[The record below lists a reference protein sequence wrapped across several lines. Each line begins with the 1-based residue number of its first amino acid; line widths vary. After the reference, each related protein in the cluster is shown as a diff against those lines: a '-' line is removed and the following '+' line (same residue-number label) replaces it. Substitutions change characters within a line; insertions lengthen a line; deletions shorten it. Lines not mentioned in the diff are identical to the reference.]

1 MINIIAINIIGG
13 NIFFSIHLDVRW
25 STLIFI
31 TYIVF
36 NFFKKLL
43 LYTII
48 FDKNYFIDKVIL
60 KKIIFSMHS
69 SKIWYMLC
77 TVKYT
82 LLLCVLYILVSVL
95 ISIGLC
101 ERVYEK

>member
-13 NIFFSIHLDVRW
+13 NILFSIHLDVRW

-48 FDKNYFIDKVIL
+48 FDKNYFL
-60 KKIIFSMHS
+60 SYFKKNYIFHAFIKDLVHVMYTDVHIIIVRFIH
-69 SKIWYMLC
+69 L
-77 TVKYT
+77 
-82 LLLCVLYILVSVL
+82 
-95 ISIGLC
+95 GLGFNLDWSL
-101 ERVYEK
+101 